1 MSPKITE
8 MLEYLKK
15 AMEYTLCGL
24 CCAIIMIDYDDQ
36 VRVSP
41 RLSKRRQETKMVRK
55 FCKIMTE

>member
-1 MSPKITE
+1 

-36 VRVSP
+36 VRVSLDSQRDDR
-41 RLSKRRQETKMVRK
+41 RLRWLGNSARS
-55 FCKIMTE
+55 